1 MCGTRNLHT
10 ICDRNVSTGHC
21 MTARRNGWHHGLIV
35 VSNLPACMLGG
46 LLVRRDT
53 GETAA
58 AASAAVAAAAAANFW

>member
-1 MCGTRNLHT
+1 
-10 ICDRNVSTGHC
+10 
-21 MTARRNGWHHGLIV
+21 MTARRNGWHHGLFV

-58 AASAAVAAAAAANFW
+58 AASVAVAAAAAANLW